1 MIAPL
6 LAALSRPLPPP
17 SSAPVVLRRVARDRG
32 ERVRLAAL
40 LCGPFREAGSPHV
53 RALHD
58 AAVEV
63 SHALNRLG
71 VRADDDAIERRH
83 ELAERIRGRA
93 QAMAPADRAPVLV
106 AVVRELLAD
115 APDCCAALD
124 RAVRDAAHH
133 HAHAVTAEH
142 EAAALALLAQEC
154 PT

>member
-17 SSAPVVLRRVARDRG
+17 SLALRSVWRVDRAHVDRARVAC
-32 ERVRLAAL
+32 L
-40 LCGPFREAGSPHV
+40 LCTAFRAAASPHV
-53 RALHD
+53 RALHAAAMGAARTLADLAPPADGELD
-58 AAVEV
+58 ARRDTAV
-63 SHALNRLG
+63 ALRDR
-71 VRADDDAIERRH
+71 VA
-83 ELAERIRGRA
+83 
-93 QAMAPADRAPVLV
+93 AMPEADRAPVLV
-106 AVVRELLAD
+106 AVVRELLTD